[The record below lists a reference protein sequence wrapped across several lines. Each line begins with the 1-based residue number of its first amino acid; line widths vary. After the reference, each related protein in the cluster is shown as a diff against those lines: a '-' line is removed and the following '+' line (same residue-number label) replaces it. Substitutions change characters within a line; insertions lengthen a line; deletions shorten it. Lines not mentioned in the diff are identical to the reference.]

1 MRALFLLLSL
11 TLPLFGISQLTSE
24 QESKIDSLQQVIAT
38 AAHDTII
45 VNAWVEWDNIIY
57 ITDPTLDLY
66 LNQKIDS
73 LCTINLKIKLNKKEL
88 NKYLKEKAFA
98 LNNIG
103 IIFDI
108 KGDYDNGIDYY
119 SQSLEIFEEM
129 GNKEGIASS
138 LNNLGAIY
146 KVQGNYAKAIDYF
159 TQNLKISEE
168 IGNKRGIAASLNNI
182 GLIFQELG
190 DYSKALDYFTQSLK
204 INEEMGDKKGIGTTL
219 NNIGIN
225 NQMQGDY
232 AKAIDYYTQSLKIHE
247 EIGDIAEI
255 APSLNNIGMIYK
267 EQGNYD
273 NAIDYYNQSIKIN
286 EEVGDRKVVAAS
298 LIFIGNIYE
307 NQGDYTKALEYG
319 SRALSIAQEIG
330 ATVRIKGAAKS
341 LWKANKKLG
350 RYKPALEMYEL
361 YISSR
366 DSLESEENQK
376 AVIRQEYK
384 YAYEKQAAADSIK
397 AAEANKVKDAQLSA
411 EKAKTKQQ
419 QQQSYFLFGGL
430 ALALIFGGFI
440 FNRFR
445 VTNKQK
451 DIIEKQKQEVDNAYD
466 ILEGKNQE
474 ILDSISYAKR
484 IQNAILPPTKLVKE
498 YLNNSFIIYKP
509 KDIVA
514 GDFYWMEPTKK
525 EVLFAVADCTG
536 HGVPGAMVSVVC
548 NNGLNRSVREHGLSD
563 PGKIL
568 DKTREIIIQEF
579 EKSEEEVKDGMD
591 IALCSIKENKLK
603 YAGAHNPLWIVRDGQ
618 IIETKANKQ
627 PIGKFDNPQPY
638 NTHTIDLQKGDAIY
652 LFSDGYADQFGGE
665 KGKKFKAKAFKE
677 LLISIQEKSMEEQ
690 KSIIDETFEN
700 WKGNLE
706 QLDDVCV
713 IGLRV

>member
-1 MRALFLLLSL
+1 MSI
-11 TLPLFGISQLTSE
+11 P
-24 QESKIDSLQQVIAT
+24 
-38 AAHDTII
+38 
-45 VNAWVEWDNIIY
+45 
-57 ITDPTLDLY
+57 
-66 LNQKIDS
+66 
-73 LCTINLKIKLNKKEL
+73 IK
-88 NKYLKEKAFA
+88 
-98 LNNIG
+98 
-103 IIFDI
+103 D
-108 KGDYDNGIDYY
+108 
-119 SQSLEIFEEM
+119 
-129 GNKEGIASS
+129 
-138 LNNLGAIY
+138 
-146 KVQGNYAKAIDYF
+146 
-159 TQNLKISEE
+159 
-168 IGNKRGIAASLNNI
+168 AASN
-182 GLIFQELG
+182 
-190 DYSKALDYFTQSLK
+190 
-204 INEEMGDKKGIGTTL
+204 
-219 NNIGIN
+219 
-225 NQMQGDY
+225 
-232 AKAIDYYTQSLKIHE
+232 
-247 EIGDIAEI
+247 
-255 APSLNNIGMIYK
+255 
-267 EQGNYD
+267 
-273 NAIDYYNQSIKIN
+273 
-286 EEVGDRKVVAAS
+286 
-298 LIFIGNIYE
+298 
-307 NQGDYTKALEYG
+307 
-319 SRALSIAQEIG
+319 
-330 ATVRIKGAAKS
+330 
-341 LWKANKKLG
+341 LWYVNKKLG

-361 YISSR
+361 YIATR
-366 DSLESEENQK
+366 DSIESEENQK
-376 AVIRQEYK
+376 EVIRQEYK

-397 AAEANKVKDAQLSA
+397 AAEENKVKDAQLSA

-451 DIIEKQKQEVDNAYD
+451 SIIEKQKQQVDSANN
-466 ILEGKNQE
+466 ILEEKNQE

-484 IQNAILPPTKLVKE
+484 IQNAILPPQKLVKE

-509 KDIVA
+509 KDIVS

-603 YAGAHNPLWIVRDGQ
+603 YSGAHNPLWIVRDGQ